1 MTENADPTAG
11 DHVADRR
18 IEIATDDGSIPTQVW
33 LPPGG
38 TGAAV
43 VVFQEIFG
51 VGRYIRSRCA
61 DLAALGYVVLA
72 PEIYWRL
79 GVVAVDED
87 ADVLLAQGMGLMQ
100 RVDWDTA
107 VADGVAAVRHARGMT
122 EVTGGVAAVGFCFGG
137 GLAFNVAAEEPLD
150 ALVSYYGSALPQL
163 HPLAP
168 RVGAPS
174 LHHFGDA
181 DTFIP
186 LETVRE
192 IEAAVTSQPDVT
204 VEIHPGAGHA
214 FDNPA
219 PLFHHPEASAA
230 AWRSTVRFLSDHVRT
245 EAQYATE

>member
-1 MTENADPTAG
+1 MSETADLATG
-11 DHVADRR
+11 DRVADRR
-18 IEIATDDGSIPTQVW
+18 IEIPADDGVMPTQLW
-33 LPPGG
+33 LPPQR

-79 GVVAVDED
+79 GVVAVDES
-87 ADVLLAQGMGLMQ
+87 ADDLLQQGMALMQ
-100 RVDWDTA
+100 QVDWDTA
-107 VADGVAAVRHARGMT
+107 VSDGIAAVRHARGMV
-122 EVTGGVAAVGFCFGG
+122 EVTGDVAAVGFCFGG
-137 GLAFNVAAEEPLD
+137 GLAFNVAAEERVD
-150 ALVSYYGSALPQL
+150 ALVSYYGSSLPQL

-181 DTFIP
+181 DAFIP
-186 LETVRE
+186 METVRE
-192 IEAAVTSQPDVT
+192 IETAVTAQPDVSF
-204 VEIHPGAGHA
+204 EIHPGAGHA

-230 AWRSTVRFLSDHVRT
+230 AWASTVRFLSEHLRT
-245 EAQYATE
+245 REQYATE

>member
-1 MTENADPTAG
+1 MSETADLATG
-11 DHVADRR
+11 DRVADRR
-18 IEIATDDGSIPTQVW
+18 IEIPADDGVMPTQLW
-33 LPPGG
+33 LPPQR

-79 GVVAVDED
+79 GVVAVDESAD
-87 ADVLLAQGMGLMQ
+87 DVLQQGMALMQ
-100 RVDWDTA
+100 QVDWNAA
-107 VADGVAAVRHARGMT
+107 VADGVAVVRHARGMI
-122 EVTGGVAAVGFCFGG
+122 EVTGDVAAVGFCFGG

-150 ALVSYYGSALPQL
+150 ALVSYYGSSLPQL

-181 DTFIP
+181 DSFIP
-186 LETVRE
+186 METVRE
-192 IEAAVTSQPDVT
+192 IETAVTAQPDVSF
-204 VEIHPGAGHA
+204 EIHPGAGHA

-230 AWRSTVRFLSDHVRT
+230 AWASTVRFLSEHLRT
-245 EAQYATE
+245 REQYATE

>member
-1 MTENADPTAG
+1 MTENVRPAAR
-11 DHVADRR
+11 DHLADRR
-18 IEIATDDGSIPTQVW
+18 IEIATDDGPMPTQLW
-33 LPPGG
+33 LPPRQ

-79 GVVAVDED
+79 GVVAVDES
-87 ADVLLAQGMGLMQ
+87 ADDLLAQGMGLMQ
-100 RVDWDTA
+100 QVDWD
-107 VADGVAAVRHARGMT
+107 VATSDGVAAVQHARRMI
-122 EVTGGVAAVGFCFGG
+122 EVTGDVGAVGFCFGG
-137 GLAFNVAAEEPLD
+137 GLAFNVAAEEPVD

-163 HPLAP
+163 HSLAP
-168 RVGAPS
+168 LVAAPG

-192 IEAAVTSQPDVT
+192 IEAAVTAQPDVIF
-204 VEIHPGAGHA
+204 EIHPGAGHA

-219 PLFHHPEASAA
+219 PLFHHAEASAA
-230 AWRSTVRFLSDHVRT
+230 AWASTVRFLSDHLRT
-245 EAQYATE
+245 KAQYATE

>member
-1 MTENADPTAG
+1 MTENPDPTTQSAP
-11 DHVADRR
+11 DRQ
-18 IEIATDDGSIPTQVW
+18 IEITTVDGGMPTQLW
-33 LPPGG
+33 LPPSG
-38 TGAAV
+38 TGPAV

-51 VGRYIRSRCA
+51 VGRYIRGRCA

-87 ADVLLAQGMGLMQ
+87 ADDLLDQGMALMQ
-100 RVDWDTA
+100 QVDWETA
-107 VADGVAAVRHARGMT
+107 VADGVAAVRHARGLP
-122 EVTGGVAAVGFCFGG
+122 EVTGGVGAVGFCFGG

-168 RVGAPS
+168 RVSAPS

-181 DTFIP
+181 DAFIP
-186 LETVRE
+186 MATVDE
-192 IEAAVTSQPDVT
+192 IRAAVTAQPEVAF
-204 VEIHPGAGHA
+204 EIHPGAGHA

-219 PLFHHPEASAA
+219 PSFHHPEASAR
-230 AWRSTVRFLSDHVRT
+230 AWASTVVFLSDHLGAR
-245 EAQYATE
+245 ERYATQ

>member
-1 MTENADPTAG
+1 MSETADLAT
-11 DHVADRR
+11 DDRVADRR
-18 IEIATDDGSIPTQVW
+18 IEIATGDGVMPTQLW
-33 LPPGG
+33 LPLQR

-79 GVVAVDED
+79 GVVAVDES
-87 ADVLLAQGMGLMQ
+87 ADDLLQQGMALMQ
-100 RVDWDTA
+100 QVDWDTA
-107 VADGVAAVRHARGMT
+107 VSDGIAAVRHARGMV
-122 EVTGGVAAVGFCFGG
+122 EVTGDVAAVGFCFGG
-137 GLAFNVAAEEPLD
+137 GLAFNVAAEEQVD
-150 ALVSYYGSALPQL
+150 ALVSYYGSSLPQL

-181 DTFIP
+181 DAFIP
-186 LETVRE
+186 METVRE
-192 IEAAVTSQPDVT
+192 IETAVTAQSDVSF
-204 VEIHPGAGHA
+204 EIHPGAGHA

-230 AWRSTVRFLSDHVRT
+230 AWASTVRFLSEHLRT
-245 EAQYATE
+245 REQYATE

>member
-1 MTENADPTAG
+1 M
-11 DHVADRR
+11 ADRR
-18 IEIATDDGSIPTQVW
+18 IEIATDDGPMPTQVW

-87 ADVLLAQGMGLMQ
+87 ADDLLAQGMGLMQ

-107 VADGVAAVRHARGMT
+107 VADGVAAVRHARGMS
-122 EVTGGVAAVGFCFGG
+122 EVTGDVGAVGFCFGG

-174 LHHFGDA
+174 CTTSA
-181 DTFIP
+181 TP
-186 LETVRE
+186 TRSSRWTPSVR
-192 IEAAVTSQPDVT
+192 SRP
-204 VEIHPGAGHA
+204 
-214 FDNPA
+214 
-219 PLFHHPEASAA
+219 
-230 AWRSTVRFLSDHVRT
+230 R
-245 EAQYATE
+245 

>member
-1 MTENADPTAG
+1 MTEHDAPTAG

-18 IEIATDDGSIPTQVW
+18 IEIATADGPMPTQVW

-87 ADVLLAQGMGLMQ
+87 ADDLLAQGIALMQ
-100 RVDWDTA
+100 QVDWATA
-107 VADGVAAVRHARGMT
+107 VTDGVAAVRHARGMS
-122 EVTGGVAAVGFCFGG
+122 EVTGDVGAVGFCFGG

-181 DTFIP
+181 DAFIP
-186 LETVRE
+186 MDTVAE
-192 IEAAVTSQPDVT
+192 IEAAVTAQPDVT

-219 PLFHHPEASAA
+219 PAFHHPVASAA
-230 AWRSTVRFLSDHVRT
+230 AWASTVEFLSHHLRT
-245 EAQYATE
+245 RAQYATE